1 MAGSASGQDKQILC
15 SDWLLKR
22 VTCMARVPCSHGFLT
37 MAPREKVLGEIKK
50 KKTCNELQTTKEKER
65 EISPAFPNLNSLS
78 VPKSVRFSGLEN
90 GKFLFKYSHPFSLS
104 LSSNSFT
111 LALSICAR

>member
-15 SDWLLKR
+15 SDWLLKQ
-22 VTCMARVPCSHGFLT
+22 VTCMARAPCSHGFLT

-50 KKTCNELQTTKEKER
+50 KTCNELQTTKEKER
-65 EISPAFPNLNSLS
+65 EISPTSPNLNSLS

-90 GKFLFKYSHPFSLS
+90 GNFLFNYSHPFSLS

-111 LALSICAR
+111 LSLSICAR